1 MEKQASAGALPPAPF
16 RRRWLPRS
24 LLGRSLLIILLPLV
38 LVQGVVWQVFYRS
51 HLDILSR
58 RLSMAVAGEIGGVV
72 ALLDRFPAVSDR
84 DWIFRGAWE
93 QSDLGLRLD
102 PPVAVPTDQRR
113 GLVGVVERS
122 FNIAMQE
129 RVGLPYHVAWGSDPG
144 PVIVT
149 VWISDAVLRVEVP
162 RKRLFTLP
170 IYLFVVFLVGS
181 AALMGAVAVY
191 FMRRQ
196 VRGIERLAAAA
207 EAFGRDQDV
216 APLRPEGATEVRAAA
231 IAFNA
236 MQDRVQRF
244 LRQRTEMLAG
254 VSHDLRTPLT
264 RLRLSLALLPVDPKT
279 EADIADMTAD
289 LAEMDRMIG
298 GYLDF
303 VRGVGQEPREP
314 TDMVDILSDAARQAR
329 RSGTEVE
336 LVAGDPLVLSLRP
349 EAMRRAITNLIDNAR
364 RHGRRIRLTANRPS
378 AEQVAVTV
386 EDDGPG
392 IQADRREDVFRPF
405 ATGAHGGTGL
415 GLTIARDIVRAH
427 GGDISLHDSPLGGLC
442 ARITLPA

>member
-1 MEKQASAGALPPAPF
+1 MTTP

-24 LLGRSLLIILLPLV
+24 LLGRSLLIILIPLV

-72 ALLDRFPAVSDR
+72 ALLDRFPGAADR
-84 DWIFRGAWE
+84 GWIFRGAWE
-93 QSDLGLRLD
+93 QSELALRLD
-102 PPVAVPTDQRR
+102 PPANFAGDRRR

-122 FNIAMQE
+122 FNIAMTE
-129 RVGLPYHVAWGSDPG
+129 RVGLPYTVEWGSDPG

-149 VWISDAVLRVEVP
+149 VQMSDAVLRIEVP

-181 AALMGAVAVY
+181 AGLLGAVAVF

-207 EAFGRDQDV
+207 EAFGRGQDV

-279 EADIADMTAD
+279 EADITDMTAD

-314 TDMVDILSDAARQAR
+314 ADMVEILSAAARQAR
-329 RSGTEVE
+329 RSGAEVE
-336 LVAGDPLVLSLRP
+336 FAADEPLVLSLRP

-364 RHGRRIRLTANRPS
+364 RHGRRIQLTATRPS
-378 AEQVAVTV
+378 AELVAVTV

-392 IQADRREDVFRPF
+392 IRTDRREDVFRPF

-427 GGDISLHDSPLGGLC
+427 GGDISLHDSALGGLC

>member
-1 MEKQASAGALPPAPF
+1 MTPT

-24 LLGRSLLIILLPLV
+24 LLGRSLLIILIPLV

-72 ALLDRFPAVSDR
+72 ALLERFPDEQDR
-84 DWIFRGAWE
+84 EWIFQGAVDRSE
-93 QSDLGLRLD
+93 FGIRLEPKAELPRD
-102 PPVAVPTDQRR
+102 RR
-113 GLVGVVERS
+113 RFLVGVLERS
-122 FNIAMQE
+122 FNTAMRE
-129 RVGLPYHVAWGSDPG
+129 RVGLPFHVAWGADPD
-144 PVIVT
+144 PVVVEVRLPNSI
-149 VWISDAVLRVEVP
+149 LRVEVP

-170 IYLFVVFLVGS
+170 IYYFVGFLVGS
-181 AALMGAVAVY
+181 AALLGAVAVY

-196 VRGIERLAAAA
+196 VRGIERLAVAA
-207 EAFGRDQDV
+207 EAFGRGQDV
-216 APLRPEGATEVRAAA
+216 MPLRPEGATEVRAAA
-231 IAFNA
+231 AAFNA

-264 RLRLSLALLPVDPKT
+264 RLRLSLALLPADAAT
-279 EADIADMTAD
+279 DADIADMNAD
-289 LAEMDRMIG
+289 LVEMDRMIG

-303 VRGVGQEPREP
+303 VRGVGQEATEP
-314 TDMVDILSDAARQAR
+314 VDIVEILTSAARQAR
-329 RSGTEVE
+329 RSGADVE
-336 LVAGDPLVLSLRP
+336 FAAGEPLLLSLRP
-349 EAMRRAITNLIDNAR
+349 AAMRRAITNLVDNAR
-364 RHGRRIRLTANRPS
+364 RHGKRVRLTAARQGE
-378 AEQVAVTV
+378 ALVAVTV

-392 IQADRREDVFRPF
+392 IPPERREDVFRPF

-427 GGDISLHDSPLGGLC
+427 GGDIALEGSRLGGLC